1 MKTSENSLVEH
12 KEILFYYLFI
22 FSTHK
27 LLSPSMLHGPYV
39 QAGHHPFQHAE
50 LLLLV
55 LNDPAQ
61 LLGHC
66 LAACGTVFEEKAT
79 HDEAMMIIRA

>member
-1 MKTSENSLVEH
+1 
-12 KEILFYYLFI
+12 
-22 FSTHK
+22 
-27 LLSPSMLHGPYV
+27 MLHGPYV

-61 LLGHC
+61 LLGHG
-66 LAACGTVFEEKAT
+66 LAACGTVFEEKET
-79 HDEAMMIIRA
+79 HQAMMIIRA